1 MGAYTSSA
9 FSSVTRTIATKDARI
24 AMIGLGSAGQTTMYE
39 PILELI
45 VNTTESHKFNE
56 ETIQYKGTSFTIC
69 DIAGRLPYPTLRPY
83 FQNMDAVILVVDS
96 ADGQQFK
103 SVRWLMDWC
112 LAREHLEGRPLL
124 VLANKQD
131 LSTAVDV
138 SVIAKELGMTSRR
151 DIDWFVCPCSAITG
165 EGLYN
170 GLDWM
175 NNTLQRHHQLKSFEK
190 AEKVTTL
197 S

>member
-1 MGAYTSSA
+1 
-9 FSSVTRTIATKDARI
+9 
-24 AMIGLGSAGQTTMYE
+24 
-39 PILELI
+39 
-45 VNTTESHKFNE
+45 
-56 ETIQYKGTSFTIC
+56 
-69 DIAGRLPYPTLRPY
+69 
-83 FQNMDAVILVVDS
+83 MDAVILVVDS

-112 LAREHLEGRPLL
+112 LAREHLKGRPLL

-131 LSTAVDV
+131 LLTAVDV
-138 SVIAKELGMTSRR
+138 SVLAKELGMTSRR

-170 GLDWM
+170 GLDWL
-175 NNTLQRHHQLKSFEK
+175 NNTFQRHRQLKSFEK